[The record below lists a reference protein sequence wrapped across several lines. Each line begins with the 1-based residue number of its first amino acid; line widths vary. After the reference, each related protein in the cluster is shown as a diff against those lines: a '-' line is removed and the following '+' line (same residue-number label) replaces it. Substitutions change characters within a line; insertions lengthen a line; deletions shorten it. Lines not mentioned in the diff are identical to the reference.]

1 MSSSNAPICM
11 AEEYWRSSQL
21 SVARFFGGI
30 NFNGFEYSIVNKAG
44 ITVIEL
50 SDPNN
55 KHFVPGDMVIQPGE
69 PCDLVRKDFIPF
81 YAVLGRDAF
90 LSVLKDNQHTDEKG
104 LNTIFKEKEKE
115 FKAAAKARKQKDK
128 VTD

>member
-11 AEEYWRSSQL
+11 AEEYWRYSQL
-21 SVARFFGGI
+21 SIVKFYGRI
-30 NFNGFEYSIVNKAG
+30 KFNGFEYFIVNKAG

-50 SDPNN
+50 SDPNS
-55 KHFVPGDMVIQPGE
+55 KHFVVGDKVIQPGE

-90 LSVLKDNQHTDEKG
+90 LSVLKDNQHADDKA
-104 LNTIFKEKEKE
+104 LKAIFKEKEEE